1 VVVHITFAI
10 VCLICV
16 FYHIKPLN
24 HSGQLADFIY
34 CVYASATFWCFD
46 RIIRHFR
53 ILYLNFSFKANGTF
67 ALPVGTVSFLPDI
80 EDGRTRI
87 LFIEL
92 GLCGRAAER
101 IRKSPLLKTAGRS
114 VQLWVPGIQPHASH
128 PFSIA
133 DVIQKPNSVL
143 LQIYARVHKG
153 MTGRLARKVEQA
165 GGSIELSMLIEGF
178 YGEEL
183 HVWRSKDA
191 NIRSADLFAVLAA
204 QIRKSD
210 HLGWR
215 DRHYTLLTVPE
226 ECNTAAAGSASY
238 LGDSG
243 LM

>member
-1 VVVHITFAI
+1 
-10 VCLICV
+10 
-16 FYHIKPLN
+16 
-24 HSGQLADFIY
+24 
-34 CVYASATFWCFD
+34 
-46 RIIRHFR
+46 
-53 ILYLNFSFKANGTF
+53 
-67 ALPVGTVSFLPDI
+67 
-80 EDGRTRI
+80 
-87 LFIEL
+87 
-92 GLCGRAAER
+92 
-101 IRKSPLLKTAGRS
+101 
-114 VQLWVPGIQPHASH
+114 
-128 PFSIA
+128 
-133 DVIQKPNSVL
+133 
-143 LQIYARVHKG
+143 
-153 MTGRLARKVEQA
+153 
-165 GGSIELSMLIEGF
+165 MLIEGF